1 MSLGSGGGRF
11 VRLWRCLLSV
21 PLGEQASGRRWWDC
35 SGLGHVARRCFG
47 TKWYDEVPG
56 ARSTRDGDTG
66 NEDNISFA
74 RFFKL
79 DKYAMFSFAMTSGL
93 ASDSDKFKIIITLRR
108 AQKFGD
114 TGPYKNF
121 IFFNN
126 PLTDKFF
133 WKFELNAM
141 GRICLISVKGLIHHR
156 SKHIGCKINAEPS
169 QWEGVQLIHHR
180 SKLIGCKIKTE
191 PDPWEGGAILLI
203 PHRFKHIECKIKA
216 EPGPWEGVQLIHYHS
231 KHIGCNLKLLFQT

>member
-1 MSLGSGGGRF
+1 MSLGSGGGRS
-11 VRLWRCLLSV
+11 VCLWRCCLLSV
-21 PLGEQASGRRWWDC
+21 PLGEQASGRRWDC

-47 TKWYDEVPG
+47 TKWYDDVPG

-66 NEDNISFA
+66 NEDNSSFA

-121 IFFNN
+121 DFLFNPFLPKVFCNFSLKSNVPLWNVVINGLNMQYNLDTFF
-126 PLTDKFF
+126 L
-133 WKFELNAM
+133 
-141 GRICLISVKGLIHHR
+141 
-156 SKHIGCKINAEPS
+156 
-169 QWEGVQLIHHR
+169 
-180 SKLIGCKIKTE
+180 
-191 PDPWEGGAILLI
+191 
-203 PHRFKHIECKIKA
+203 
-216 EPGPWEGVQLIHYHS
+216 
-231 KHIGCNLKLLFQT
+231 

>member
-11 VRLWRCLLSV
+11 VRLWRCCLLSV
-21 PLGEQASGRRWWDC
+21 PLGEQASGRRWDC

-66 NEDNISFA
+66 NEDI
-74 RFFKL
+74 
-79 DKYAMFSFAMTSGL
+79 YAMFSFAMTSGL

-108 AQKFGD
+108 AQKFED

-121 IFFNN
+121 IFLNN

-141 GRICLISVKGLIHHR
+141 GRICPISLKGLI
-156 SKHIGCKINAEPS
+156 A
-169 QWEGVQLIHHR
+169 L
-180 SKLIGCKIKTE
+180 
-191 PDPWEGGAILLI
+191 
-203 PHRFKHIECKIKA
+203 FFF
-216 EPGPWEGVQLIHYHS
+216 
-231 KHIGCNLKLLFQT
+231 KLLRRIHRIA

>member
-1 MSLGSGGGRF
+1 MSYKASNLLRMSLGSGGGRS
-11 VRLWRCLLSV
+11 VCLWRCCLLSV
-21 PLGEQASGRRWWDC
+21 PLGEQASGRRWDC

-66 NEDNISFA
+66 NEDNSSFA

-121 IFFNN
+121 DFLFN
-126 PLTDKFF
+126 PFLPKFF
-133 WKFELNAM
+133 
-141 GRICLISVKGLIHHR
+141 
-156 SKHIGCKINAEPS
+156 
-169 QWEGVQLIHHR
+169 
-180 SKLIGCKIKTE
+180 
-191 PDPWEGGAILLI
+191 
-203 PHRFKHIECKIKA
+203 
-216 EPGPWEGVQLIHYHS
+216 
-231 KHIGCNLKLLFQT
+231 CNFS